1 MYRVFISVLFTII
14 HDAAGLF
21 SATPTIIHVVKAFP
35 EDWQNIM
42 LVVIPVVFIDCGSE
56 ILLVWAHDLP
66 LCEKRP
72 FATLHMRIALAGQI
86 LTSIIWFTLFILVAY
101 FGVFNQCP
109 VGSNFVSCPAL
120 IPGISSAIVV
130 FMVFIKNSMTLKEY
144 RERVYKYPVICHES
158 LLFLYH
164 FIRDDPKAIVEDFKN
179 FNGLDENW
187 ESTCTTE
194 PTYNAVINFAT
205 LILTDIAAI
214 ASVSNL
220 IIVPGDDAGQTFGR
234 AIPFV
239 ILVLADIGSEVLILV
254 FHDIPLCNQEEE
266 VIKENVRLF
275 QAGRFGQIVVQVAW
289 IIALIYMIHVVQTL
303 DCNDICECNVYNLER
318 NCTVN
323 NGQCPINCAMPHC
336 MFNDTGRCLTNNT
349 IAIPNYPDFQLSNCS
364 IKVSALTCQQT
375 HPSAISCVLLALIL
389 FEGIYQTIGIFFKSY
404 LLPITLPDSI
414 MFQLYWMNGDQD
426 KLITRLGQNE
436 FGFHWH
442 KRDADKILTEEQSL
456 LKTEST

>member
-1 MYRVFISVLFTII
+1 
-14 HDAAGLF
+14 
-21 SATPTIIHVVKAFP
+21 
-35 EDWQNIM
+35 M
-42 LVVIPVVFIDCGSE
+42 LVVLPVVFIDCGSE

-66 LCEKRP
+66 LCEKKP
-72 FATLHMRIALAGQI
+72 FAMLQMRIALAGQI
-86 LTSIIWFTLFILVAY
+86 CTSIIWFTLFILVAY
-101 FGVFNQCP
+101 FGVFTQCP
-109 VGSNFVSCPAL
+109 LGSNFVSCPAL

-130 FMVFIKNSMTLKEY
+130 LMVFIKNSMTLKEY

-164 FIRDDPKAIVEDFKN
+164 FIRNDPKAIVEDFKN

-187 ESTCTTE
+187 EPTCTTE
-194 PTYNAVINFAT
+194 PTYNAITNFAT

-220 IIVPGDDAGQTFGR
+220 IIVPGDDTVMTFGR
-234 AIPFV
+234 ALPFV

-266 VIKENVRLF
+266 TIKENVRLF
-275 QAGRFGQIVVQVAW
+275 QLGRIGQIIVQLAW
-289 IIALIYMIHVVQTL
+289 IGALIYMIHVYQNLNCYDV
-303 DCNDICECNVYNLER
+303 CECSVYNMGR
-318 NCTVN
+318 NCTTN
-323 NGQCPINCAMPHC
+323 NGQCPIDCGLPYC
-336 MFNDTGRCLTNNT
+336 MYNATGQCLANHT
-349 IAIPNYPDFQLSNCS
+349 IANPPDFQLSNCTLK
-364 IKVSALTCQQT
+364 IPEITCLQQ

-442 KRDADKILTEEQSL
+442 KADAAEILTEEQSL
-456 LKTEST
+456 LKTDASGGL